1 MGYSRQIYTR
11 AAAVLKSRREQA
23 ESIAAAHKAQFI
35 SVCPEVL
42 DIERDMAQTGL
53 AAVKAVGAGKDAAGI
68 IQDLAKYNL
77 ELQAKRKALLLENGF
92 SEDYLKPVYTC
103 PHCADTG
110 TADGTPC
117 ACYTKLL
124 KELAMEELAHE
135 TPLRLCSFEDFSLS
149 AYSDKPD
156 ADGLIPREEM
166 GAIYE
171 FCKGYANSF
180 SADSQSLF
188 LYGKTGLGKTHLSLA
203 IAAKA
208 IDKGFGVVYGTA
220 QNLLTKLEKE
230 RFGRA
235 EDTDTEALILDC
247 DLLILDDLGTEFSTG
262 FTVAE
267 IYNIVNTRELCKKP
281 TIINSNLNFSELKA
295 KYTDRVTSRI
305 LGSYTVLHFTGSDM
319 RIQLRYD

>member
-1 MGYSRQIYTR
+1 MGYSKQIYTR
-11 AAAVLKSRREQA
+11 AAAVLKSRHEQA
-23 ESIAAAHKAQFI
+23 EQTAAAHKAQFI
-35 SVCPEVL
+35 AKCPEVL
-42 DIERDMAQTGL
+42 EIESEMAKTGL
-53 AAVKAVGAGKDAAGI
+53 AAVKAVGAGKDAVGI

-77 ELQAKRKALLLENGF
+77 ELQARRKALLFKNGF
-92 SEDYLKPVYTC
+92 PEDYLKPVYTC

-110 TADGTPC
+110 TVDGVPC

-124 KELAMEELAHE
+124 KELALEELARE
-135 TPLRLCSFEDFSLS
+135 TPLKLCSFEDFSLS

-166 GAIYE
+166 ESIYE
-171 FCKGYANSF
+171 FCKGYAESF
-180 SADSQSLF
+180 SADSPSLF

-203 IAAKA
+203 IAAEA
-208 IDKGFGVVYGTA
+208 IEKGFGVVYGTA

-235 EDTDTEALILDC
+235 EDIDTEALLLDC

-281 TIINSNLNFSELKA
+281 TIINSNLDFSELKA

-319 RIQLRYD
+319 RIQLR